1 VSAPLIRN
9 PFNIAKSKDFHFR
22 SKEDK
27 KLSEEIDADVQDM
40 EEYARPARE
49 RGKDAIQGY
58 MALSFDGANQN
69 DGRSRLFPPVIHA
82 TVYARMSMEAANT
95 PKVEFK
101 HRKSSSEPKMRWIN
115 AALRNSEAGDGNLR
129 APASHLWFQ
138 QNFDKILFG
147 TGGRYQS
154 YLLQTRV
161 VHVKDENG
169 KWKEKTM
176 IVYDDIWDEVLD
188 FFHWGVSRDMAIGMF
203 EGRACYF
210 DKFYPYDVFMERFD
224 TPFYENV
231 QRVNPNIWFRGDSD
245 YDWDIPKDFVVV
257 RHYFDVYKDLYYVK
271 ANGIPIRKDHI
282 LDYGDPNRPKKMLPI
297 STLHNDVSYGVSDSF
312 TPGSTHAGRVY
323 ATMADGQGNTQRSF
337 WTMGDPYLVR
347 GLVGLKRSLWRA
359 ASDYIKASSIH
370 FLLAKTAGVFDQVR
384 TADLYGIVPIKSE
397 GDSFSVQS
405 LTQGSTFLNQWQGMD
420 DNIDQ
425 LMVYALGNDWKR
437 AAAELTNEKATVA
450 AIRQQV
456 QRLRMA
462 QNMKFNETGPLVR
475 HYTIRLN
482 LIQQYYPEPSEVAL
496 DGEHVPEGTLEENV
510 LRDAD
515 GHPYAIKKLKEI
527 SVDENIV
534 EIKRGG
540 KFVLVGADHPKAENL
555 ESARVFKAREEYL
568 RTEEE
573 PEIYIEP
580 GSTFAEMKAL
590 QRSLFNETLATMQPF
605 FGLVYP
611 DEKGQPKPL
620 ISREGAEY
628 ILEKAAE
635 VNEWDPDKFL
645 NRSEESSEEQEA
657 EDMPPPFGY
666 EETAPMQTGMP
677 QNVLPTQPTG
687 PASVGLG
694 GAIGALRT
702 V

>member
-1 VSAPLIRN
+1 MAAPLLKPDFGIVK
-9 PFNIAKSKDFHFR
+9 AKEFHFR

-27 KLSEEIDADVQDM
+27 RLSEEVDADVHDM

-58 MALSFDGANQN
+58 MALSFDGAAQN

-82 TVYARMSMEAANT
+82 AVYARMAMEAANT
-95 PKVEFK
+95 PRVEFK
-101 HRKSSSEPKMRWIN
+101 YRKSSSEPKMRWLN

-129 APASHLWFQ
+129 APATHLWFQ

-147 TGGRYQS
+147 TGARYQS
-154 YLLQTRV
+154 YLLQTRLI
-161 VHVKDENG
+161 HVKDDDG

-176 IVYDDIWDEVLD
+176 IVYDDIWDECLD
-188 FFHWGVSRDMAIGMF
+188 FFHWGVSRDMLPGMF

-210 DKFYPYDVFMERFD
+210 DKFYPHDVFLERFD

-231 QRVNPNIWFRGDSD
+231 QRVNPNVWFRGDSE
-245 YDWDIPKDFVVV
+245 YDWDIPKNFVAV
-257 RHYFDVYKDLYYVK
+257 RHYYDIYKDLYYVK
-271 ANGIPIRKDHI
+271 ANGVPIRKDHI
-282 LDYGDPNRPKKMLPI
+282 LDYGDLRRPKKMLPI
-297 STLHNDVSYGVSDSF
+297 STLHNDISYSVSDQWAQ
-312 TPGSTHAGRVY
+312 GSTHAGRVY
-323 ATMADGQGNTQRSF
+323 ATMTDGVGSSRKSF
-337 WTMGDPYLVR
+337 WTMGDPYLIR

-359 ASDYIKASSIH
+359 ASDHIKASSVH

-397 GDSFSVQS
+397 GDAFNVQS

-425 LMVYALGNDWKR
+425 LMIFTLGNDWKR

-475 HYTIRLN
+475 HYTLRLN

-496 DGEHVPEGTLEENV
+496 DNGILPEGTLEENV

-515 GHPYAIKKLKEI
+515 GHPYAVKKLKEI
-527 SVDENIV
+527 PLEESVV

-540 KFVLVGADHPKAENL
+540 KFVIVGSEHPAAEGKDP
-555 ESARVFKAREEYL
+555 ERVFKARAEYL
-568 RTEEE
+568 RTDEE
-573 PEIYIEP
+573 PEIYVEP

-590 QRSLFNETLATMQPF
+590 QRSLFNETLATIQPL

-611 DEKGQPKPL
+611 DENGQPQPL
-620 ISREGAEY
+620 ISREEAQY
-628 ILEKAAE
+628 IKEKAAE
-635 VNEWDPDKFL
+635 VNEWDVDKF
-645 NRSEESSEEQEA
+645 RGKSDKSTEEEEA
-657 EDMPPPFGY
+657 EDFPMPFGAG
-666 EETAPMQTGMP
+666 EEMQP
-677 QNVLPTQPTG
+677 QTSLPQQVLPTQPTG

-702 V
+702 A